1 MYLNHFGLQEAPFG
15 LTPNT
20 GFYYGLPPHEEALQ
34 VLNWALAQG
43 EGFIKVTGEVGTG
56 KTLLCRKLL
65 SEQGSEAHPVRL
77 AWLPNPHL
85 TPAELRTALALE
97 LGLSVRE
104 GAELDL
110 TDRIHRHLISLHQQG
125 SRVVV
130 LIDEAQALP
139 DETLEAIRLFGNL
152 ETESNKLLQIVLFG
166 QPELDE
172 LLALPKLRQVR
183 DRVVHRFELQPLNG
197 PDAAAYIEHRLR
209 RAGWQGG
216 ALFEPRAMKQLT
228 DASGGRIRALHL
240 LADKALLA
248 AFAQGSRQIGRE
260 HVRLAVAEFQGA
272 GMKRAGA
279 MNNARHHPSFWL
291 ALGALATLGLGV
303 GGAVG
308 YGLGQRTAT
317 AAERAIAAPTSA
329 PTFATLS
336 ATASHPVPSALRAD
350 PDRVPVT
357 SDLQRRYEAVSPD
370 LRDTLLRTR
379 AVFDD
384 PAQNFWVVQVALAD
398 NAAGARR
405 LAQQIKDAGVEVWLQ
420 DRVYLAKSTGIAVNV
435 WAVYAGRYTD
445 SSSAMQSLQ
454 EWPASLKTYK
464 PLPRSLVRLRTEAYP
479 ERMPS

>member
-65 SEQGSEAHPVRL
+65 SELGSEAHPVRL

-166 QPELDE
+166 QPELDTR
-172 LLALPKLRQVR
+172 LAKPHLRQLR
-183 DRVVHRFELQPLNG
+183 QRIGFSYCLRPLRFDETR
-197 PDAAAYIEHRLR
+197 AYLEHRLQVSGYR
-209 RAGWQGG
+209 GAPLFAGYAMRLLWRASRGIPRLINILAQKCLMLAYGQG
-216 ALFEPRAMKQLT
+216 ARQV
-228 DASGGRIRALHL
+228 D
-240 LADKALLA
+240 
-248 AFAQGSRQIGRE
+248 SRL
-260 HVRLAVAEFQGA
+260 VRLAIRDTDDASRFA
-272 GMKRAGA
+272 PLRWW
-279 MNNARHHPSFWL
+279 PL
-291 ALGALATLGLGV
+291 LLLLGCALAYGV
-303 GGAVG
+303 
-308 YGLGQRTAT
+308 
-317 AAERAIAAPTSA
+317 
-329 PTFATLS
+329 
-336 ATASHPVPSALRAD
+336 
-350 PDRVPVT
+350 
-357 SDLQRRYEAVSPD
+357 
-370 LRDTLLRTR
+370 
-379 AVFDD
+379 
-384 PAQNFWVVQVALAD
+384 
-398 NAAGARR
+398 
-405 LAQQIKDAGVEVWLQ
+405 
-420 DRVYLAKSTGIAVNV
+420 
-435 WAVYAGRYTD
+435 
-445 SSSAMQSLQ
+445 
-454 EWPASLKTYK
+454 WP
-464 PLPRSLVRLRTEAYP
+464 
-479 ERMPS
+479 

>member
-65 SEQGSEAHPVRL
+65 SELGSEAHPVRL

-166 QPELDE
+166 QPELDAR
-172 LLALPKLRQVR
+172 LAKPHLRQLR
-183 DRVVHRFELQPLNG
+183 QRIGFSYCLRPLRFDETR
-197 PDAAAYIEHRLR
+197 AYLEHRLQVSGYR
-209 RAGWQGG
+209 GAPLFAGYAMRLLWRASRGIPRLINILAQKCLMLAYGQG
-216 ALFEPRAMKQLT
+216 A
-228 DASGGRIRALHL
+228 
-240 LADKALLA
+240 
-248 AFAQGSRQIGRE
+248 RQIDSRL
-260 HVRLAVAEFQGA
+260 VRLAIRDTDDASCFA
-272 GMKRAGA
+272 PLRWW
-279 MNNARHHPSFWL
+279 PL
-291 ALGALATLGLGV
+291 LLLLGCALAYGV
-303 GGAVG
+303 
-308 YGLGQRTAT
+308 
-317 AAERAIAAPTSA
+317 
-329 PTFATLS
+329 
-336 ATASHPVPSALRAD
+336 
-350 PDRVPVT
+350 
-357 SDLQRRYEAVSPD
+357 
-370 LRDTLLRTR
+370 
-379 AVFDD
+379 
-384 PAQNFWVVQVALAD
+384 
-398 NAAGARR
+398 
-405 LAQQIKDAGVEVWLQ
+405 
-420 DRVYLAKSTGIAVNV
+420 
-435 WAVYAGRYTD
+435 
-445 SSSAMQSLQ
+445 
-454 EWPASLKTYK
+454 WP
-464 PLPRSLVRLRTEAYP
+464 
-479 ERMPS
+479 

>member
-65 SEQGSEAHPVRL
+65 SELGSEAHPVRL

-166 QPELDE
+166 QPELDTR
-172 LLALPKLRQVR
+172 LAKPHLRQLR
-183 DRVVHRFELQPLNG
+183 QRIGFSYCLRPLRFDETR
-197 PDAAAYIEHRLR
+197 AYLEHRLQISGYR
-209 RAGWQGG
+209 G
-216 ALFEPRAMKQLT
+216 APLFASRAMRLLWR
-228 DASGGRIRALHL
+228 ASRGIPRLINI
-240 LADKALLA
+240 LAQKCLMLA
-248 AFAQGSRQIGRE
+248 YGQGARQIDSRL
-260 HVRLAVAEFQGA
+260 VRLAIRDTDDASRFA
-272 GMKRAGA
+272 PLRWW
-279 MNNARHHPSFWL
+279 PL
-291 ALGALATLGLGV
+291 LLLLGCALAYGV
-303 GGAVG
+303 
-308 YGLGQRTAT
+308 
-317 AAERAIAAPTSA
+317 
-329 PTFATLS
+329 
-336 ATASHPVPSALRAD
+336 
-350 PDRVPVT
+350 
-357 SDLQRRYEAVSPD
+357 
-370 LRDTLLRTR
+370 
-379 AVFDD
+379 
-384 PAQNFWVVQVALAD
+384 
-398 NAAGARR
+398 
-405 LAQQIKDAGVEVWLQ
+405 
-420 DRVYLAKSTGIAVNV
+420 
-435 WAVYAGRYTD
+435 
-445 SSSAMQSLQ
+445 
-454 EWPASLKTYK
+454 WP
-464 PLPRSLVRLRTEAYP
+464 
-479 ERMPS
+479 

>member
-65 SEQGSEAHPVRL
+65 SELGSEAHPVRL

-166 QPELDE
+166 QPELDTR
-172 LLALPKLRQVR
+172 LAKPHLRQLR
-183 DRVVHRFELQPLNG
+183 QRIGFSYCLRPLRFDETR
-197 PDAAAYIEHRLR
+197 AYLEHRLQVSGYR
-209 RAGWQGG
+209 GAPLFAGYAMRLLWRASRGIPRLINILAQKCLMLAYGQG
-216 ALFEPRAMKQLT
+216 A
-228 DASGGRIRALHL
+228 
-240 LADKALLA
+240 
-248 AFAQGSRQIGRE
+248 RQIDSRL
-260 HVRLAVAEFQGA
+260 VRLAIRDTDDASRFA
-272 GMKRAGA
+272 PLRWW
-279 MNNARHHPSFWL
+279 PL
-291 ALGALATLGLGV
+291 LLLLGCALAYGV
-303 GGAVG
+303 
-308 YGLGQRTAT
+308 
-317 AAERAIAAPTSA
+317 
-329 PTFATLS
+329 
-336 ATASHPVPSALRAD
+336 
-350 PDRVPVT
+350 
-357 SDLQRRYEAVSPD
+357 
-370 LRDTLLRTR
+370 
-379 AVFDD
+379 
-384 PAQNFWVVQVALAD
+384 
-398 NAAGARR
+398 
-405 LAQQIKDAGVEVWLQ
+405 
-420 DRVYLAKSTGIAVNV
+420 
-435 WAVYAGRYTD
+435 
-445 SSSAMQSLQ
+445 
-454 EWPASLKTYK
+454 WP
-464 PLPRSLVRLRTEAYP
+464 
-479 ERMPS
+479 